1 MTKKQIAEAA
11 TELGFDVSVSSP
23 KATMISSFTQQ
34 TEEFIASLQDSG
46 EFVSAETDDNDEED
60 NKDGGYF

>member
-1 MTKKQIAEAA
+1 
-11 TELGFDVSVSSP
+11 
-23 KATMISSFTQQ
+23 MISSFTQQ
-34 TEEFIASLQDSG
+34 TDEFIASLQDSG